1 MSELRPDC
9 PDAVRAVWVASELSG
24 RRLDCSG
31 LSRRRV
37 ASGSTCPLLLA
48 SVLLPLSLFWPTKK
62 YPFVANSAQKYSRI
76 RAWPRTT
83 VLVFAADGA
92 IYCSVFSVLQGTLR
106 SALKCIDYSQRYAW
120 QRLQSTP
127 FMRPWQRKRLRS
139 QSRLLRSSPAARL
152 LQRSVHSSLAVSQ
165 RAPAVKTFTGCA
177 PRARAT
183 RRPRCSFG

>member
-1 MSELRPDC
+1 MLF
-9 PDAVRAVWVASELSG
+9 
-24 RRLDCSG
+24 
-31 LSRRRV
+31 
-37 ASGSTCPLLLA
+37 TCPLLLA

-127 FMRPWQRKRLRS
+127 FMRQRQQERNQRRLPH
-139 QSRLLRSSPAARL
+139 LVRSSPA
-152 LQRSVHSSLAVSQ
+152 VFQ
-165 RAPAVKTFTGCA
+165 RARAASTFTGYA
-177 PRARAT
+177 RRARAT
-183 RRPRCSFG
+183 RRLRYLFG